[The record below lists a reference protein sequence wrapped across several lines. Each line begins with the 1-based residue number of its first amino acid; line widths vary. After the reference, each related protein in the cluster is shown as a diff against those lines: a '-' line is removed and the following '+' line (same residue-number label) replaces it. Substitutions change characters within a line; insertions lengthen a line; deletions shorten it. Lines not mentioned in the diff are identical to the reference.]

1 MKSFAR
7 ICKDIKE
14 VKIQGAENI
23 AVAGVK
29 AMKLKGAS
37 VKKLLSLRLTEPLL
51 RNSLRAYGLFG
62 EKFVLDHIES
72 SRNEFISHGKKIINS
87 SQIIFTHCH
96 SSSVIRILK
105 EAKKQGKKFDV
116 INTETRPLYQG
127 RKTAEELSNVGIK
140 VTNIV
145 DSAAGDALTKGGK
158 IKKADLMI
166 IGCDAILSDGSI
178 INKIGSGMFAE
189 LAYMHKIPV
198 YAVGNSWKFSSGNV
212 KIEERNFKEIWKN
225 ASKRIKIKNPA
236 FEKIDKRH
244 ITGIISELGILTP
257 DEFVRAVKKKY
268 PWIK

>member
-1 MKSFAR
+1 MKSFAK
-7 ICKDIKE
+7 ICKDIKD

-23 AVAGVK
+23 AIAGIK
-29 AMKLKGAS
+29 AMKLNGAS

-51 RNSLRAYGLFG
+51 RTSLKAYELFG
-62 EKFVLDHIES
+62 EGFVLNHLES
-72 SRNEFISHGKKIINS
+72 SRMKFTNYGKRIIKNN
-87 SQIIFTHCH
+87 QVIFTHCH

-105 EAKKQGKKFDV
+105 EAKKQGKKFEV

-127 RKTAEELSNVGIK
+127 RKTAEELSNAGIK

-198 YAVGNSWKFSSGNV
+198 YAAGNSWKFSSGNV
-212 KIEERNFKEIWKN
+212 KIEERNFREIWKN

-236 FEKIDKRH
+236 FEKIDKKY

-257 DEFVRAVKKKY
+257 DEFIRAVKKEY